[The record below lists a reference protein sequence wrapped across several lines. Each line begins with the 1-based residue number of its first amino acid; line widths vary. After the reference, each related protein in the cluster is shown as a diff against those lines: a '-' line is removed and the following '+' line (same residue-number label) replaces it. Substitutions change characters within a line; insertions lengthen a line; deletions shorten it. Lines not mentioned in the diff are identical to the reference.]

1 VIALL
6 IYRADGIVTLI
17 LLTDNVMQAMLLPRA
32 NAPLELVDT
41 DKPQP
46 GAGIACLLDMSI
58 FAVKVSRDYITG
70 TL

>member
-1 VIALL
+1 
-6 IYRADGIVTLI
+6 
-17 LLTDNVMQAMLLPRA
+17 MQAMLLPQA
-32 NAPLELVDT
+32 NAPLELVDI

-46 GAGIACLLDMSI
+46 GAGKASLFDMSI

>member
-17 LLTDNVMQAMLLPRA
+17 LLTDNVMQAMLLPQA

-46 GAGIACLLDMSI
+46 GAGITSLLDMSI

>member
-6 IYRADGIVTLI
+6 IYRADGIVTLT
-17 LLTDNVMQAMLLPRA
+17 LLTDNVMQAMLLPQA

-46 GAGIACLLDMSI
+46 GAGIASLLDMSI